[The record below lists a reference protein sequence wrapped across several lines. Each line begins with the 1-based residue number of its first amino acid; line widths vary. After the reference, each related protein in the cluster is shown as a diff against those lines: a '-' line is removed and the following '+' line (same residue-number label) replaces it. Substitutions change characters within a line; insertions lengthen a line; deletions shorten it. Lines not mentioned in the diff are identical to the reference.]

1 MLTTTTAPHFL
12 LQITLLKTSNPVVS
26 RLLSVPATIT
36 FWELHEAIEAR
47 FGWTGNFIAKEES
60 DFPTFIVV
68 KGNAFEA
75 ERVEHLDVLLGPVT
89 EGDDSDVNGDGF
101 PSMKR
106 VRLHEVLDN
115 FRFRENLINYAYD
128 ESFFH
133 VIHVLGRSIEKPNDR
148 IVCLVRQGFTT
159 QKLWDRGRT
168 ARHKTVHGGSSSW
181 DLDLDEINARVQEVE
196 DRRLCLETLRRR
208 PQPS

>member
-1 MLTTTTAPHFL
+1 MLTTATAPHFL

-36 FWELHEAIEAR
+36 FWELHEAIEAC
-47 FGWTGNFIAKEES
+47 FGWTGNFIAEEES
-60 DFPTFIVV
+60 DFPTFMVI

-75 ERVEHLDVLLGPVT
+75 ERVEHLDVLLGLVT

-133 VIHVLGRSIEKPNDR
+133 VIQVLGRSVGKPSDR
-148 IVCLVRQGFTT
+148 IVCLGRQGFTT
-159 QKLWDRGRT
+159 QKWWDRGRT
-168 ARHKTVHGGSSSW
+168 ARHKTVHGGPSS
-181 DLDLDEINARVQEVE
+181 
-196 DRRLCLETLRRR
+196 
-208 PQPS
+208 